1 MDPVRYLIAL
11 AWAIALA
18 LIWVIYGPQRSF
30 ESTWSPRTRMLVLG
44 LISAASNLTVSAI
57 LNFFGFL
64 VKWTSSYF
72 FGANDTPCVF
82 A

>member
-1 MDPVRYLIAL
+1 
-11 AWAIALA
+11 
-18 LIWVIYGPQRSF
+18 
-30 ESTWSPRTRMLVLG
+30 MLVLG
-44 LISAASNLTVSAI
+44 LISATLNLTVSAI

-72 FGANDTPCVF
+72 FGTNDAPYVF